1 MRLPEI
7 QTIENTLDDINR
19 QIPDKAESITSVG
32 RDNKI
37 NDPDLSYK
45 RLLYGLALVILAAFL
60 FVAAIYYGVIN
71 P

>member
-45 RLLYGLALVILAAFL
+45 RLLYGLDLVILAAFL